1 MAKAKAKTKDTE
13 SEKPKAKAKVKEK
26 ERASGPRPRND
37 AYVMMLFIALLA
49 IVGASVLQYLDFEE
63 YGKKTAPDG
72 KAAAP
77 TPPALGTVVPTKA
90 GDIPPPGG
98 PPGGPMPMP
107 PDGMGGMGGMGGVM
121 P

>member
-13 SEKPKAKAKVKEK
+13 SDKPKAKAKVKEK

-49 IVGASVLQYLDFEE
+49 IVGASALQYLDFEE
-63 YGKKTAPDG
+63 YGKKAPDG
-72 KAAAP
+72 KAPAP
-77 TPPALGTVVPTKA
+77 TPPALGTVVPAKA

-107 PDGMGGMGGMGGVM
+107 PDGMGGMGGMM